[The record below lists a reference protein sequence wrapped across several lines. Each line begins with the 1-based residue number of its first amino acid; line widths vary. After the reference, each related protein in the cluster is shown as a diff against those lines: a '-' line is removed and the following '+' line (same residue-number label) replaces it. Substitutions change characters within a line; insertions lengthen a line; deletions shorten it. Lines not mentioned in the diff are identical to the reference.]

1 MLSPVRMGPLIYH
14 STFTSRAT
22 IIPPS
27 FRNNKIA
34 SRMRLND
41 FPAKKFSQMLPTV
54 YFFFL
59 INIIILLCKCDHN
72 LGLRM
77 KREKF
82 QSENLNIEIFS
93 EKSPHATRIVAELGD
108 AAWYGVC
115 TQKEWIS
122 SLRSGRK
129 ILWLDARDLLPL
141 ACTVRQF
148 NKLPPVCSHPSCS
161 SSRIQSGNDFSGYVE
176 KEKRSIVDACS
187 RKRRLFLKRRSS
199 SFFFSWNKYV
209 YINFL

>member
-1 MLSPVRMGPLIYH
+1 MW
-14 STFTSRAT
+14 
-22 IIPPS
+22 
-27 FRNNKIA
+27 
-34 SRMRLND
+34 
-41 FPAKKFSQMLPTV
+41 SQSW
-54 YFFFL
+54 
-59 INIIILLCKCDHN
+59 IKDW
-72 LGLRM
+72 

-209 YINFL
+209 YINFLSLVGAIVVQISKTF

>member
-1 MLSPVRMGPLIYH
+1 MW
-14 STFTSRAT
+14 
-22 IIPPS
+22 
-27 FRNNKIA
+27 
-34 SRMRLND
+34 
-41 FPAKKFSQMLPTV
+41 SQSW
-54 YFFFL
+54 
-59 INIIILLCKCDHN
+59 IKDW
-72 LGLRM
+72 

-176 KEKRSIVDACS
+176 KEEGKRKKKYS
-187 RKRRLFLKRRSS
+187 RRVFEEKAPFFLNDDLVRF
-199 SFFFSWNKYV
+199 SFHEISMCILIFYR
-209 YINFL
+209 